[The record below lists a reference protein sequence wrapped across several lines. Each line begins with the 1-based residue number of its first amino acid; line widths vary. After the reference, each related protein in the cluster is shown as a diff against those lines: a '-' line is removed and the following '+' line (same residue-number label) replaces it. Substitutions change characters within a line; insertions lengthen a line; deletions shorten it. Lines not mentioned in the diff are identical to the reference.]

1 MGIGSRLFLIIF
13 ISLGLGIF
21 VSYIIAERDITDTFQ
36 KHIINEL
43 QNQASLLVEVVDE
56 VNSIQSLNEADSLA
70 DRLGSASNSRI
81 TLILSDGRVI
91 GDSDVDTQ
99 NINNLDNHINRPEVQ
114 EAFKNG
120 RGWSIRYSDTV
131 EQQQMYYAILDNND
145 VSPNVIRIAVP
156 YVNVDSAIE
165 SLNLSIIL
173 IALVAFIVTS
183 IASGIA
189 ANYAYR
195 SIADLADATSKIADA
210 DGKAKN
216 KDIKALPTQRTDE
229 FGNVAQSVSQISEEL
244 KSKINLIAKQRDQ
257 FGSVLDDLGEGIMV
271 ADISGNITYE
281 NEQVSLIL
289 NKNELVGKKI
299 TDLDIKSLNY
309 LLKRAKKKK
318 RADIEFEIELK
329 DKSTRWVLATMNQSK
344 TTKEF
349 ILVVHD
355 ITQLRRFSSMR
366 RDFISNVSHEL
377 RTPVSVIM
385 ANSETLVDGA
395 LEDKKQAKVF
405 AKAILHNAERL
416 SDMVSSLLDLSRI
429 DYGELKLNIEELSIN
444 DCINDAIDSLKNLG
458 KRKNISIE
466 CSCSKDKIVLADK
479 NALERIL
486 NNLIENA
493 FKYSDP
499 ESIINISTRK
509 IKDYLEVSVK
519 DNGRGVPD
527 QEKDFLFDRFYR
539 TADARA
545 TDEKGSG
552 LGIAIV
558 KNLVNNLNGE
568 VGIKNTYPNG
578 SIFWF
583 TLPLKNS

>member
-13 ISLGLGIF
+13 VSLGLGIF

-43 QNQASLLVEVVDE
+43 QNQASLLAEVVDE
-56 VNSIQSLNEADSLA
+56 VDSIGDLNEADSLA
-70 DRLGSASNSRI
+70 DRLGSASNSRV

-91 GDSDVDTQ
+91 GDSNVDTQ
-99 NINNLDNHINRPEVQ
+99 NINDLDNHANRPEVQ
-114 EAFKNG
+114 DAFLKG

-131 EQQQMYYAILDNND
+131 KQQQMYYAILDNND

-156 YVNVDSAIE
+156 YVNVDSAIG

-183 IASGIA
+183 IASGVA

-210 DGKAKN
+210 DGKAKK
-216 KDIKALPTQRTDE
+216 KDLKALPTERTDE

-257 FGSVLDDLGEGIMV
+257 FGSVLDDLGEGIIV
-271 ADISGNITYE
+271 ADIGGKITYE

-299 TDLDIKSLNY
+299 TDLNIKSLNY

-318 RADIEFEIELK
+318 RADIEFEIELN
-329 DKSTRWVLATMNQSK
+329 DRSTRWVLATINQSK

-429 DYGELKLNIEELSIN
+429 DYGELKLNIEELHIN
-444 DCINDAIDSLKNLG
+444 EHIDKAIDSIKHLG
-458 KRKNISIE
+458 KRKNITIK
-466 CSCSKDKIVLADK
+466 CSCSIGKIVLADK

-493 FKYSDP
+493 FKYSDAD
-499 ESIINISTRK
+499 STINISTRK
-509 IKDYLEVSVK
+509 VKDHLEISVK
-519 DNGRGVPD
+519 DSGRGIPNEE
-527 QEKDFLFDRFYR
+527 QDFLFDRFYR
-539 TADARA
+539 TAEARA
-545 TDEKGSG
+545 TEEKGSG
-552 LGIAIV
+552 LGLAIV

-568 VGIKNTYPNG
+568 VGVKNAMPQG

-583 TLPLKNS
+583 TLPLKS

>member
-43 QNQASLLVEVVDE
+43 QNQASLIVEVVDE
-56 VNSIQSLNEADSLA
+56 VDTIGDLNEADSLA

-99 NINNLDNHINRPEVQ
+99 NINDMDNHINRPEVQ
-114 EAFKNG
+114 DAFLKG

-131 EQQQMYYAILDNND
+131 KQQQMYYAILDNND

-156 YVNVDSAIE
+156 YVNVDSAIG

-195 SIADLADATSKIADA
+195 SIADLAYATSKIADA
-210 DGKAKN
+210 DGKARK
-216 KDIKALPTQRTDE
+216 KDLKALPTERTDE

-257 FGSVLDDLGEGIMV
+257 FGSVLDDLGQGIIV
-271 ADISGNITYE
+271 ADIDGKITYE

-299 TDLDIKSLNY
+299 TDLNIKSLNY

-318 RADIEFEIELK
+318 RADIEFEIELN
-329 DKSTRWVLATMNQSK
+329 DRSIRWVLATINQSK

-395 LEDKKQAKVF
+395 LDDKKQSKVF

-429 DYGELKLNIEELSIN
+429 DYGELKLNIEELPIN
-444 DCINDAIDSLKNLG
+444 EHINKAIDSLKNLG
-458 KRKNISIE
+458 KRKNISIM
-466 CSCSKDKIVLADK
+466 CSCSKGQIVLADK

-493 FKYSDP
+493 FKYSD
-499 ESIINISTRK
+499 SQSTINISTK
-509 IKDYLEVSVK
+509 KVKDHLEISVK
-519 DNGRGVPD
+519 DSGRGIPNEE
-527 QEKDFLFDRFYR
+527 QDFLFDRFYR
-539 TADARA
+539 TAEARA
-545 TDEKGSG
+545 TEEKGSG
-552 LGIAIV
+552 LGLAIV

-568 VGIKNTYPNG
+568 VGVKNAKPQG

-583 TLPLKNS
+583 TLPLKTS

>member
-56 VNSIQSLNEADSLA
+56 VDTIGDLNEADSLA

-99 NINNLDNHINRPEVQ
+99 NINDMDNHINRPEVQ
-114 EAFKNG
+114 DAFLKG

-131 EQQQMYYAILDNND
+131 KQQQMYYAILDNND

-156 YVNVDSAIE
+156 YVNVDSAIG

-195 SIADLADATSKIADA
+195 SIADLAYATSKIADA
-210 DGKAKN
+210 DGKARK
-216 KDIKALPTQRTDE
+216 KDLKALPTERTDE

-257 FGSVLDDLGEGIMV
+257 FGSVLDDLGQGIIV
-271 ADISGNITYE
+271 ADIDGKITYE

-299 TDLDIKSLNY
+299 TDLNIKSLNY

-318 RADIEFEIELK
+318 KADIEFEIELN
-329 DKSTRWVLATMNQSK
+329 DRSTRWVLATINQSK

-395 LEDKKQAKVF
+395 LDDKKQSKVF

-429 DYGELKLNIEELSIN
+429 DYGELKLNIEELPIN
-444 DCINDAIDSLKNLG
+444 EHINKAIDSLKNLG
-458 KRKNISIE
+458 KRKNISIM
-466 CSCSKDKIVLADK
+466 CSCSKGQIVLADK

-493 FKYSDP
+493 FKYSD
-499 ESIINISTRK
+499 SQSTINISTK
-509 IKDYLEVSVK
+509 KVKDHLEISVK
-519 DNGRGVPD
+519 DSGRGIPNEE
-527 QEKDFLFDRFYR
+527 QDFLFDRFYR
-539 TADARA
+539 TAEARA
-545 TDEKGSG
+545 TEEKGSG
-552 LGIAIV
+552 LGLAIV

-568 VGIKNTYPNG
+568 VGVKNAKPQG

-583 TLPLKNS
+583 TLPLKTS

>member
-43 QNQASLLVEVVDE
+43 QNQASLLAEVVDE
-56 VNSIQSLNEADSLA
+56 VDAIGDLNEADSLA

-91 GDSDVDTQ
+91 GDSNIDTQ
-99 NINNLDNHINRPEVQ
+99 NINDMDNHINRPEVQ
-114 EAFKNG
+114 DAFLKG
-120 RGWSIRYSDTV
+120 SGWSIRYSDTV
-131 EQQQMYYAILDNND
+131 KQQQMYFAILDNND

-156 YVNVDSAIE
+156 YVNVDSAIG

-195 SIADLADATSKIADA
+195 SIADLAYATSKIADA
-210 DGKAKN
+210 DGKARK
-216 KDIKALPTQRTDE
+216 KDLKALPTERTDE

-257 FGSVLDDLGEGIMV
+257 FGSVLDDLGEGIIV
-271 ADISGNITYE
+271 ADIDGKITYE

-299 TDLDIKSLNY
+299 TDLNIKSLNY

-318 RADIEFEIELK
+318 RADIEFEIELN
-329 DKSTRWVLATMNQSK
+329 DRSTRWVLATINQSK

-377 RTPVSVIM
+377 RTPVSVIR

-395 LEDKKQAKVF
+395 LDNKKQSKVF

-429 DYGELKLNIEELSIN
+429 DYGELKLNIEELPIN
-444 DCINDAIDSLKNLG
+444 EHINKAIDSLKNLG
-458 KRKNISIE
+458 KRKNISIT
-466 CSCSKDKIVLADK
+466 CSCLKGKIVLADK

-493 FKYSDP
+493 FKYSDYQ
-499 ESIINISTRK
+499 STINISTK
-509 IKDYLEVSVK
+509 NVKDYLEISVK
-519 DNGRGVPD
+519 DSGRGIPD
-527 QEKDFLFDRFYR
+527 EEQDFLFDRFYR
-539 TADARA
+539 TAEARA
-545 TDEKGSG
+545 TEEKGSG
-552 LGIAIV
+552 LGLAIV

-568 VGIKNTYPNG
+568 VGVKNAKPQG

-583 TLPLKNS
+583 TLPLKTS